1 MKISF
6 GQWHFLHLL
15 SHVYGLRTEAPP
27 FRQTPLLLLR
37 ELWCHNSGE
46 SPSWSHG
53 MFLVAK
59 KQDRGKPEGWMK
71 KTHHCSLDVHVC
83 VLGRRWLQRGICDK
97 TGVCR
102 HHFLLLQL
110 CNHKPL
116 IPVPSPTRIMQ
127 ILDFTA
133 NHHQKLPCDQVHAV
147 STHKALQRP
156 LMLWTEMKVWTSQS
170 VNIFPKSNY
179 EVLETGDHLAVTST
193 GRKYF

>member
-1 MKISF
+1 MSMGY
-6 GQWHFLHLL
+6 GQKRHRFVRHHCCCCGSCDVTIQV
-15 SHVYGLRTEAPP
+15 SHWAGHMVC
-27 FRQTPLLLLR
+27 FLLLR
-37 ELWCHNSGE
+37 NRTEE
-46 SPSWSHG
+46 S
-53 MFLVAK
+53 L
-59 KQDRGKPEGWMK
+59 RGWMK

-170 VNIFPKSNY
+170 VNIFPRSNY
-179 EVLETGDHLAVTST
+179 EVQETGDHLAVTST